1 MEEQVNSLKQSNENL
16 QKHVE
21 DLLNKLKEVRQL
33 EVYVKQRYSCFYKL
47 KNEKCEIEIVGS
59 SPTLS
64 LL

>member
-33 EVYVKQRYSCFYKL
+33 L
-47 KNEKCEIEIVGS
+47 KYIYNSITVRILG
-59 SPTLS
+59 TY
-64 LL
+64 

>member
-33 EVYVKQRYSCFYKL
+33 EVYVKQHYSCFYKL
-47 KNEKCEIEIVGS
+47 KTKTCEIEIVECS
-59 SPTLS
+59 LTLS
-64 LL
+64 L